1 MEKLLFFVIVI
12 ENSSLFSQF
21 ANILSFT
28 HFRGYMRSTSN
39 IIAWTSIDEQTHA
52 DAGVYLLTQI
62 FKEHPEL
69 RPSQE
74 VVEQTV
80 KDYLEYEVELLNWIY
95 EEGELEFFT
104 KQNLLDFMKYRV
116 DTSLAQLGYNKNL
129 QYQ

>member
-1 MEKLLFFVIVI
+1 
-12 ENSSLFSQF
+12 
-21 ANILSFT
+21 
-28 HFRGYMRSTSN
+28 MRSTSN

-95 EEGELEFFT
+95 EEGELEFNFLVPNVQ
-104 KQNLLDFMKYRV
+104 KGLQLDYRTGEV
-116 DTSLAQLGYNKNL
+116 TVTQ
-129 QYQ
+129 